1 MNSKHFHNSVTEKKA
16 VALTSVG
23 AALFLTA
30 IKLVVGLQTNSLG
43 ILSEAAHSALDLIAA
58 LLTYGAVAVAD
69 KPPDEEHQYG
79 HGKIENVSAFAQTI
93 LLVFTCAWI
102 IYEAVSRL
110 LSHET
115 HIEANVWAFVVM
127 GTAIVVD
134 LGRSR
139 ALTTIARRHHSQA
152 LEADALHFSSDVWTS
167 AVVILGL
174 VSVSLGY
181 PMVDAVAAI
190 MVAFLVLFVSYKLGK
205 RTVDALMDRVPR
217 GLYEEIVRAIRQVE
231 GVEEVRSIRLR
242 PSGAKVFVDTT
253 IAVRRTIPFERAHA
267 IMDSVERAIHSLHPH
282 IDVVVHA
289 EPLTSP
295 DETVG
300 DKVRMIVLKKGLRAP
315 HNLEVQNVDGK
326 YFIDFDLEYQKG
338 KSFIEAH
345 ALAHEVEE
353 AIRRDVRSVDK
364 VTIHMEEYE
373 PGEGRFADVSDE
385 ERSLCDEIRDVL
397 RSDPRVLDCS
407 EITLLKFGQ
416 AYNLT
421 VSCHVDKTKT
431 LDEVHSII
439 ADVES
444 RLYQQFKQLRRITI
458 HAEPI

>member
-1 MNSKHFHNSVTEKKA
+1 MNTANSISEKKT

-30 IKLVVGLQTNSLG
+30 IKLIVGLQTNSLG
-43 ILSEAAHSALDLIAA
+43 ILSEAAHSALDLVAA
-58 LLTYGAVAVAD
+58 LMTYGAVAVSE
-69 KPPDEEHQYG
+69 KPPDKEHQYG

-102 IYEAVSRL
+102 MYEAVRRL

-115 HIEANVWAFVVM
+115 HIEATVWAFVVM
-127 GTAIVVD
+127 STAIVVD

-139 ALTTIARRHHSQA
+139 ALTAIARKHHSQA
-152 LEADALHFSSDVWTS
+152 LEADALHFSSDIWTS

-174 VSVSLGY
+174 ISVSLGY

-190 MVAFLVLFVSYKLGK
+190 VVAILVLFVSYRLGR
-205 RTVDALMDRVPR
+205 RTVDALMDRVPQ
-217 GLYEEIVRAIRQVE
+217 GLYEKMLTAILQVE

-253 IAVRRTIPFERAHA
+253 VAIRRTIPFERAHG
-267 IMDSVERAIHSLHPH
+267 IMDNVERTIHMLHPNV
-282 IDVVVHA
+282 DVVVHA
-289 EPLTSP
+289 EPFTST

-315 HNLEVQNVDGK
+315 HNLEVHNVDGK
-326 YFIDFDLEYQKG
+326 YFIDFDIEYQKG
-338 KSFIEAH
+338 KTFIEAH
-345 ALAHEVEE
+345 ALADEVEE
-353 AIRRDVRSVDK
+353 AIRREVRSVDK
-364 VTIHMEEYE
+364 VTIHLEEYD
-373 PGEGRFADVSDE
+373 PGEGQVTNVSEE
-385 ERSLCDEIRDVL
+385 ERALCDEIRNVL
-397 RSDPRVLDCS
+397 RSDARVRECS
-407 EITLLKFGQ
+407 EITLLRFGE

-421 VSCHVDKTKT
+421 VTCHVDKTKT
-431 LDEVHSII
+431 LDEVHAII

-444 RLYQQFKQLRRITI
+444 RLYRQFTQLRRITI
-458 HAEPI
+458 HAEPA